1 MNILC
6 WLEETVPEASP
17 SRQH

>member
-6 WLEETVPEASP
+6 WLEETVPETSP